1 MSRSTSFRIPAII
14 ISSIAAIISLPAI
27 TGCSTDRTA
36 SDANGGS
43 GRVGDS
49 SQETTNSGIASGE
62 NQEWQSYEQAADSQS
77 DNQVDDD
84 AEARAENGTA
94 SPTVQNDSDSG
105 VPGVEESPEDGATLL
120 FTSYYSV
127 LLPDSLGSFDY
138 SYDEGA
144 PADDAAGDGSFVTH
158 QLLVRFIE
166 NDNKA
171 TDCFYVCCSEWPMN
185 VDGPVVWA
193 DTGVVSPDGLAVVI
207 GTPYDTD
214 LSEQGWDVVEDDA
227 NSRLSNYMGCVIGA
241 K

>member
-1 MSRSTSFRIPAII
+1 MSQNTSFRIPAII
-14 ISSIAAIISLPAI
+14 IVSIAAIISLLAI

-43 GRVGDS
+43 GRAGDS
-49 SQETTNSGIASGE
+49 SQETTDNGIAGGE
-62 NQEWQSYEQAADSQS
+62 SQDRQPYEQATGSQP
-77 DNQVDDD
+77 DNQADDD
-84 AEARAENGTA
+84 AEAGNENGTE
-94 SPTVQNDSDSG
+94 SPTVQNASDSG

-120 FTSYYSV
+120 STAYYSV

-144 PADDAAGDGSFVTH
+144 PAGDATGDGSPVTH

-166 NDNKA
+166 NGNKA
-171 TDCFYVCCSEWPMN
+171 TDCFYVGCSEWPMN
-185 VDGPVVWA
+185 VDGPVLWA

-227 NSRLSNYMGCVIGA
+227 NSRLSNYMGCVVGA